1 MKRQKYEDKREFSW
15 VARVAE
21 EELEDRL
28 SPGWQHQ
35 SRIVETT
42 AASLPTSLDPV
53 RMPVHYFWRSIEPG
67 NRSPILDHLA
77 NQRYAI
83 AVDDQRNLV
92 VMRLYGDIYPADLS
106 RLEQIDVTLRGFGA
120 LPRDHDS
127 STVPDQ

>member
-1 MKRQKYEDKREFSW
+1 MKRQKYEDQREFSW
-15 VARVAE
+15 VARVVE

-53 RMPVHYFWRSIEPG
+53 RMQVHYFWRSIESG
-67 NRSPILDHLA
+67 NRPPILDHLA

-83 AVDDQRNLV
+83 AVDAQRNLV

-106 RLEQIDVTLRGFGA
+106 RLEQIDVSLRGFGA
-120 LPRDHDS
+120 LPRQRN
-127 STVPDQ
+127 STTMPDQ